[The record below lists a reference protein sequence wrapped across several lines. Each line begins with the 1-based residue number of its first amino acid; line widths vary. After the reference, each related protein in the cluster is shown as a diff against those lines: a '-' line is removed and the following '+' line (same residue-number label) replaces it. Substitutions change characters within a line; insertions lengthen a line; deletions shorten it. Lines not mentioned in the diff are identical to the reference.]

1 MITMMTINDFHGD
14 HVVER
19 EIFQVEILVCGSPT
33 MDMAQLKK
41 VLVHQILSL
50 IFMRQVVV
58 YDGYKSTDDTIT
70 HFWEVNTITIK
81 CWLDHQ
87 NVIMIY
93 SYHQAD
99 IWNNNDMDI
108 ANYDSMRVL

>member
-1 MITMMTINDFHGD
+1 MLLIIMITMMIIMLRPDNDHNDDHNDFHGD

-19 EIFQVEILVCGSPT
+19 EVNVQVEILVCGSPT

-81 CWLDHQ
+81 C
-87 NVIMIY
+87 
-93 SYHQAD
+93 
-99 IWNNNDMDI
+99 
-108 ANYDSMRVL
+108 